1 MTLDVRTMMLVM
13 AGINLLFAGLLAL
26 VDKHAGD
33 VRGARQWAV
42 AELCFGIALGLTATL
57 TLMPQPMMIGFI
69 AAIMGLGIGLRYNG
83 IEAFKGQACRYW
95 IPAALIALLAAQSI
109 WFSVVNDNAQ
119 GRIVSNWLV
128 LALANAACAS
138 ALFVRVPQPLRTAY
152 WLAGGSFIV
161 LALAMLLRAVFAL
174 LLPPESISLFSPSNV
189 NPPVFFIANLA
200 QMSLSCSLVLMINY
214 RLADDL
220 VALAATDSLTGLLNR
235 RSLDQAALRLSAHAR
250 RSGRPLAIV
259 VIDVDHFKLI
269 NDQYGHPAGDE
280 VLRWLATLMQSAI
293 RSEDYLA
300 RIGGEEF
307 SILLPASCEA
317 EAAVLGERI
326 RSEFA
331 QLTVPWASANLR
343 CTLSVGVAD
352 STAAGAD
359 LAGLLAAGDNALYR
373 AKREGRNR
381 VALFSM
387 GPSSFVA
394 AQSQPRRALAE

>member
-1 MTLDVRTMMLVM
+1 VTLDVRTMMLVM

-33 VRGARQWAV
+33 VRGAKQWALG
-42 AELCFGIALGLTATL
+42 ELCFGIALGLTSTL
-57 TLMPQPMMIGFI
+57 TTLPNPVMIGVI
-69 AAIMGLGIGLRYNG
+69 AAILGLGIGLRYNG

-95 IPAALIALLAAQSI
+95 ISAVLIAILATQSI
-109 WFSVVNDNAQ
+109 WFTVVHDSAQ

-152 WLAGGSFIV
+152 RLAGGSFIV
-161 LALAMLLRAVFAL
+161 LSLAMLLRAVFAL

-189 NPPVFFIANLA
+189 NPPVFFVANLA

-235 RSLDQAALRLSAHAR
+235 RSLDQAALRMSAHAR
-250 RSGRPLAIV
+250 RSGRPLAV
-259 VIDVDHFKLI
+259 LMIDVDHFKRI
-269 NDQYGHPAGDE
+269 NDEHGHPAGDE

-307 SILLPASCEA
+307 CILLPASHEA
-317 EAAVLGERI
+317 DAAALGERI
-326 RSEFA
+326 RSEFS
-331 QLTVPWASANLR
+331 QLTVPWAGASLR

-352 STAAGAD
+352 SLAAGTD

-381 VALFSM
+381 VALFSV

-394 AQSQPRRALAE
+394 APSQPRRALAE

>member
-1 MTLDVRTMMLVM
+1 MMLVM

-42 AELCFGIALGLTATL
+42 AELCFGIGLGLTSTL
-57 TLMPQPMMIGFI
+57 TTMPQPMMIGLI
-69 AAIMGLGIGLRYNG
+69 AAILGLGIGLRYNG

-109 WFSVVNDNAQ
+109 WFTVVYDNAQ

-128 LALANAACAS
+128 LALSNAACAS

-161 LALAMLLRAVFAL
+161 LAIAMLLRAVFAL
-174 LLPPESISLFSPSNV
+174 MLPPESISLFSPSNV
-189 NPPVFFIANLA
+189 NPPVFFVANLA

-220 VALAATDSLTGLLNR
+220 VALAATDSMTGLLNR

-250 RSGRPLAIV
+250 RSGRPLAIL
-259 VIDVDHFKLI
+259 VIDVDHFKLV
-269 NDQYGHPAGDE
+269 NDQHGHPAGDE

-307 SILLPASCEA
+307 
-317 EAAVLGERI
+317 
-326 RSEFA
+326 
-331 QLTVPWASANLR
+331 
-343 CTLSVGVAD
+343 
-352 STAAGAD
+352 
-359 LAGLLAAGDNALYR
+359 
-373 AKREGRNR
+373 
-381 VALFSM
+381 
-387 GPSSFVA
+387 
-394 AQSQPRRALAE
+394 

>member
-1 MTLDVRTMMLVM
+1 M
-13 AGINLLFAGLLAL
+13 
-26 VDKHAGD
+26 
-33 VRGARQWAV
+33 
-42 AELCFGIALGLTATL
+42 
-57 TLMPQPMMIGFI
+57 
-69 AAIMGLGIGLRYNG
+69 
-83 IEAFKGQACRYW
+83 
-95 IPAALIALLAAQSI
+95 
-109 WFSVVNDNAQ
+109 
-119 GRIVSNWLV
+119 
-128 LALANAACAS
+128 
-138 ALFVRVPQPLRTAY
+138 FVRVPQPLRTAY

-161 LALAMLLRAVFAL
+161 LSLAMLLRAVFAL